1 MVLSEDDIIHL
12 FNLTYNPHFISR
24 LTDMQV
30 IMEIHVHAIGFFFSI
45 KWNSKCFMQ
54 KKRAE
59 TRKNF
64 PYEK

>member
-30 IMEIHVHAIGFFFSI
+30 IMEIHAIGFFLLI

>member
-12 FNLTYNPHFISR
+12 FNLTYNPHFISQ

-30 IMEIHVHAIGFFFSI
+30 IMEIHAIGFFFLI